1 MFAKFAVLIV
11 GLSLVAAGLLAAR
24 QVRTQCAHE
33 LAQARVR
40 VMRLENE
47 RWKLRAE
54 IAALITPEHVTEMAG
69 RQTPLKPLAGE
80 FPAPL
85 LTDDRR

>member
-11 GLSLVAAGLLAAR
+11 GLALVAAGLLAAR

-40 VMRLENE
+40 VMRLDQE

-54 IAALITPEHVTEMAG
+54 IAGLITPANVSEMAA
-69 RQTPLKPLAGE
+69 RQSPLKPLAGE
-80 FPAPL
+80 FPPPL
-85 LTDDRR
+85 LTDRR